1 MSRDRAR
8 AALLVF
14 SAFAAALA
22 SCVSEPAAPEVAPRL
37 ESWRFEEA
45 PLGISVQEAPEGEE
59 IAQDSVPGM
68 NPDLGA
74 PGGRTMLPG
83 NRIRRAD
90 GSVELYYL
98 VPYVDEKAPALSYKG
113 FLARHYIGLIERW
126 CMHQPTPDGPA
137 VLYTS
142 DPAAA
147 AAVVPPQRAVLLEA
161 ADLADKAFTSTADL
175 SSFGPMG
182 LYPGFGALSIPM
194 TEAIHATGHP
204 EDIDAL
210 EAFLR
215 TFIVDV
221 DQIEITARVVEAA
234 LVDLT
239 DLGAATS
246 IEFVGSGNRF
256 FRGMDASFPNE
267 TSLGGVFTLQG
278 IQSDN
283 ELESTLQWLRQ
294 RTGVKFLSQPRILM
308 RNGSAAALVRGDKV
322 PVQTVVAVSSNNV
335 VSTGIRYEDVG
346 LQLKIAAFAFGR
358 DAVFLDV
365 EIQNGAITGF
375 ATVGSVTNP
384 VITQRVARTSVTLKQ
399 GESLVIG
406 GLIVSSTEE
415 RISKVPILGDIPL
428 LGIFFRS
435 TFESESLAEVN
446 FIFTPRVAAGGS
458 PVVEG

>member
-1 MSRDRAR
+1 MRKSS
-8 AALLVF
+8 AAWTRGC
-14 SAFAAALA
+14 SALIALA
-22 SCVSEPAAPEVAPRL
+22 LPSCVSEPVAPAEAPRL

-45 PLGISVQEAPEGEE
+45 ALGASVSEVTGEG
-59 IAQDSVPGM
+59 AQDSVPGL
-68 NPDLGA
+68 NPELGA
-74 PGGRTMLPG
+74 QGGRTMLPG
-83 NRIRRAD
+83 NRIRRPD
-90 GSVELYYL
+90 GQIELYYL
-98 VPYVDEKAPALSYKG
+98 VPYVDEKAPALTDKG

-126 CMHQPTPDGPA
+126 CLHQPSPDGPA

-147 AAVVPPQRAVLLEA
+147 AAVVPPQRAVILEA

-175 SSFGPMG
+175 STFGPIG

-215 TFIVDV
+215 TFVVDV
-221 DQIEITARVVEAA
+221 DHIEITARVVEAA

-246 IEFVGSGNRF
+246 IEFVGDGNRF

-267 TSLGGVFTLQG
+267 TSLGGVFTLKG
-278 IQSDN
+278 IQNDN
-283 ELESTLQWLRQ
+283 EMESTLQWLRQ

-322 PVQTVVAVSSNNV
+322 PVQTIVAVSSNNV
-335 VSTGIRYEDVG
+335 VSTGIGYVDVG
-346 LQLKIAAFAFGR
+346 LQLKIAAFAFGK

-415 RISKVPILGDIPL
+415 RVSKVPILGDIPI
-428 LGIFFRS
+428 LGLFFRS
-435 TFESESLAEVN
+435 SFEADSSAEVN
-446 FIFTPRVAAGGS
+446 FIFTPRVATGGNA
-458 PVVEG
+458 VVEG